1 MPDATSVLNEI
12 SGALSSLATQIQ
24 SLFPE
29 SPSFA
34 EIWNWQQPGITRDD
48 LFDRVQHTISGINL
62 IEDKTE
68 VNQQIFD
75 RLSRYPATISFVQSN
90 TLPNSASANS
100 YFGYIS
106 IVSMLDAIDLLTV
119 SLRPKE
125 PDWQEIQ
132 DKNLFPAQLKK
143 RLDTLNRGITN
154 VEGQTSNL
162 AAKIQ
167 IINEAHQ
174 AANALPASL
183 AGLEDA
189 RTKFELSGKEIT
201 AIRLNVDESH
211 QDIAIY
217 KDNIEKLLFI
227 SKELTANIDSVYSA
241 ATRQGL
247 GKSFQER
254 ADSLKNSTYTLMFIL
269 AICLAV
275 AGKISHDRIK
285 VVEQLLASANLNLQ
299 VLWANVALTAVG
311 VAAPIWFAWLLTRQ
325 ISQRFR
331 LAEDYG
337 FKASVAKA
345 YEGYRREA
353 QEIGNLELQTR
364 LLSIALDRVQ
374 EDPLKQLEREESS
387 SPIHD
392 LISKLARSRGS
403 NAESNGEKA

>member
-90 TLPNSASANS
+90 TLPNSASENS

-285 VVEQLLASANLNLQ
+285 VVEQLLA
-299 VLWANVALTAVG
+299 LTAVG

>member
-154 VEGQTSNL
+154 VVKL
-162 AAKIQ
+162 Q
-167 IINEAHQ
+167 ILQ
-174 AANALPASL
+174 P
-183 AGLEDA
+183 
-189 RTKFELSGKEIT
+189 KF
-201 AIRLNVDESH
+201 
-211 QDIAIY
+211 
-217 KDNIEKLLFI
+217 
-227 SKELTANIDSVYSA
+227 
-241 ATRQGL
+241 
-247 GKSFQER
+247 KS
-254 ADSLKNSTYTLMFIL
+254 
-269 AICLAV
+269 
-275 AGKISHDRIK
+275 
-285 VVEQLLASANLNLQ
+285 
-299 VLWANVALTAVG
+299 
-311 VAAPIWFAWLLTRQ
+311 
-325 ISQRFR
+325 
-331 LAEDYG
+331 
-337 FKASVAKA
+337 
-345 YEGYRREA
+345 
-353 QEIGNLELQTR
+353 
-364 LLSIALDRVQ
+364 
-374 EDPLKQLEREESS
+374 
-387 SPIHD
+387 
-392 LISKLARSRGS
+392 
-403 NAESNGEKA
+403 